1 MDPLRLEMLPRR
13 CPYWS
18 VEEEGAEVMSKS
30 RISPEEKAATA
41 KVPSKLNTIEVSRVS
56 IRKQLELEQGS
67 AVEELEGRGG
77 SAFSWALDELPI
89 VEEEEGGSGRED
101 SESTENRLL
110 LSSLITCS
118 ARSGAGKEGSQWS
131 AVEGRSSLD
140 NDELLIPLFR
150 TISSKLCPLL
160 FLTNKFI
167 PQQAD
172 KTTFNQYYSIFE
184 SLGEKRKTPRR
195 KTFFENG

>member
-56 IRKQLELEQGS
+56 IRKQLELERES
-67 AVEELEGRGG
+67 AVEELEGRGV
-77 SAFSWALDELPI
+77 SAFSWALDELKRLPI

-131 AVEGRSSLD
+131 AAEGRSSLD
-140 NDELLIPLFR
+140 DDELLFPLFR

-167 PQQAD
+167 TQQAE
-172 KTTFNQYYSIFE
+172 KT
-184 SLGEKRKTPRR
+184 L
-195 KTFFENG
+195 